1 MQVSS
6 EARDVRFP
14 GTGIT
19 AVVNRL
25 VWVLGT
31 KFLPSRR
38 AASALKC

>member
-6 EARDVRFP
+6 EARDRFS

-19 AVVNRL
+19 AVVNHL

-31 KFLPSRR
+31 KLRPSRR